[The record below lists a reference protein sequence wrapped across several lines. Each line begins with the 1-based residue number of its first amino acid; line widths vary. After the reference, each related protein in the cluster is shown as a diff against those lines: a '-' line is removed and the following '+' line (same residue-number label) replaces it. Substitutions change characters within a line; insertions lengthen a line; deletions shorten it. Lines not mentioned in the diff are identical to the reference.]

1 MLESISLVGS
11 GVSFA
16 LADISFTPLWLEF
29 VLVSFVERGYLR
41 SLSVDAKEIVF
52 LRVKAPAVG
61 NNEESDDDPKA
72 CLDLR
77 EALSFL
83 LATSGSKVFWALH

>member
-11 GVSFA
+11 GGSFA
-16 LADISFTPLWLEF
+16 LADISFSPLWLEF

-52 LRVKAPAVG
+52 PRIKAPVVG
-61 NNEESDDDPKA
+61 INEESVDAPKA
-72 CLDLR
+72 CL
-77 EALSFL
+77 
-83 LATSGSKVFWALH
+83 V